1 MLPEPE
7 KFIQE
12 CFPLTEQASVQKP
25 PAELVP
31 AAANF
36 RITDDDHGSFGPKGR
51 YVLNVEAIQVLRNI
65 ESEGRAATDVEQEML
80 SRYTGWGAIPEAF
93 DPGKPEWAEEY
104 AELKSLLTKS
114 EYASARASTLNAHF
128 TPPVVIRAIYEALGS
143 MGFQSGKRD
152 SGTVVFRIPRRP

>member
-80 SRYTGWGAIPEAF
+80 SRY
-93 DPGKPEWAEEY
+93 